1 MLIWGFHPAKCLHKQ
16 LFLPFFISSV
26 SLIHKNRKHSS
37 IVMSY
42 RSVWTTSVL
51 AWNLYLIIIIN
62 IFIIDHKMLG
72 KFPFPITPHLRL
84 LYIMNNELTKTCRFQ
99 SKYCIF
105 HRLNKLN
112 IACKI
117 LPKQTTAVLARI
129 ILRYFFSLGVAI
141 LKYH

>member
-1 MLIWGFHPAKCLHKQ
+1 
-16 LFLPFFISSV
+16 
-26 SLIHKNRKHSS
+26 
-37 IVMSY
+37 
-42 RSVWTTSVL
+42 
-51 AWNLYLIIIIN
+51 
-62 IFIIDHKMLG
+62 MLG

-84 LYIMNNELTKTCRFQ
+84 LYIMNKELTKPVGFSQ
-99 SKYCIF
+99 SIVSIF

-117 LPKQTTAVLARI
+117 LPKQTTAVSTII